1 MSASERQTG
10 ADDERCPVGE
20 RAVTADD
27 RAVTASAQPV
37 PTNGAQ
43 SAPVSTPVV
52 SSDQPVT
59 AGIDQWRAIAQSL
72 NGQRASVTA
81 DMIID
86 LLTER
91 GMTAPSDSTVRR
103 WARLTVNGE
112 L

>member
-1 MSASERQTG
+1 MDAFGIVHACTDSGSGQIILQGIPQRSTHHVEVEDVFGPVRRDGQCQVSE
-10 ADDERCPVGE
+10 
-20 RAVTADD
+20 
-27 RAVTASAQPV
+27 
-37 PTNGAQ
+37 
-43 SAPVSTPVV
+43 
-52 SSDQPVT
+52 QPVT
-59 AGIDQWRAIAQSL
+59 ATIDQWRIIAQSL

-103 WARLTVNGE
+103 WARMTVNGE